1 MTQITDEGTFTSN
14 GVTKKL
20 KYIAHYFFA
29 FEARDLKLT
38 FSENSPI
45 TYLKKTLNFFFLIL
59 GGPYG
64 PPQPKVR
71 PEIRKFVNFRPLL
84 HSQ

>member
-1 MTQITDEGTFTSN
+1 MTVITDDGTFISN

-29 FEARDLKLT
+29 FEARDLILT

-45 TYLKKTLNFFFLIL
+45 TYLNKNKKIW

-64 PPQPKVR
+64 PPQIKK
-71 PEIRKFVNFRPLL
+71 IFF
-84 HSQ
+84 

>member
-1 MTQITDEGTFTSN
+1 MTQITDDGTFTSN

-29 FEARDLKLT
+29 FEARDLILP

-45 TYLKKTLNFFFLIL
+45 MYLKKTKKYLFLIL
-59 GGPYG
+59 GGPYR
-64 PPQPKVR
+64 PPQPGVR
-71 PEIRKFVNFRPLL
+71 PKIGKIC
-84 HSQ
+84 QI

>member
-1 MTQITDEGTFTSN
+1 MTVITDDGTFISN

-29 FEARDLKLT
+29 FEARDLIIT

-45 TYLKKTLNFFFLIL
+45 TYL
-59 GGPYG
+59 
-64 PPQPKVR
+64 
-71 PEIRKFVNFRPLL
+71 
-84 HSQ
+84 

>member
-1 MTQITDEGTFTSN
+1 MTQITDDRTFTSN

-20 KYIAHYFFA
+20 KYIDHYFFA
-29 FEARDLKLT
+29 FEARDLILT

-45 TYLKKTLNFFFLIL
+45 TYLKKIIL

-64 PPQPKVR
+64 PPQPG
-71 PEIRKFVNFRPLL
+71 
-84 HSQ
+84 SA